1 MRRVQRRKKP
11 LDYLLP
17 FLILVSVGV
26 IIVLG
31 AQLVVNWGKQGKGD
45 VFFYVA
51 EGKAKILPFGNTDW
65 DNAFSGTRLLLGDSL
80 KTSSSGKT
88 VLSFFNG
95 TIIRMGDDTA
105 VTLSDVTKDTDKEI
119 IALNLDNG
127 VIWVNGEKSE
137 GVREAHYEV
146 RTKNMNVKATGTVF
160 EVESDGVEIVRVF
173 DGEVEVD
180 IIVEVD
186 GNERVADTIPVGV
199 GQEVYIDD
207 AAIKAF
213 EDNKEPSVL
222 NAVSDEFK
230 KTDWY
235 KWNIREDK
243 SPTDFSSSSKST
255 IDFEDDEELEDAD
268 DDDADDDVDAE
279 EDTDDEEDD
288 TENNLDEGAVKA
300 PKILQPSDTTIS
312 TGKVTISGTVGSD
325 VEKVVVEADID
336 GLLDSYTLSQF
347 KSGDT
352 VWSYNVSEQFGNLQ
366 KGDNTYY
373 VYAYDSENNKS
384 EAAKITITWGE
395 SDDDSDIELDDDLTD
410 PKVLTYNGSS
420 SSEVTEDTVTIS
432 GSIKGAA
439 KVVVN
444 GYTLSKFQ
452 PGDASWSYIASESLG
467 NLKPGENTYSVYGV
481 DPDGNKSTVV
491 EFTITYNKSG
501 DTSDTADTTDD
512 VADETPV
519 EDDGI
524 VYGF

>member
-1 MRRVQRRKKP
+1 M
-11 LDYLLP
+11 
-17 FLILVSVGV
+17 
-26 IIVLG
+26 
-31 AQLVVNWGKQGKGD
+31 NWGKQGKGD

-51 EGKAKILPFGNTDW
+51 EGKAKILPYGNTDW
-65 DNAFSGTRLLLGDSL
+65 DNAFSGTKILLGDSL
-80 KTSSSGKT
+80 KTSTTGKT

-105 VTLSDVTKDTDKEI
+105 VTLSDVTKDTDREI
-119 IALNLDNG
+119 IALSLENG
-127 VIWVNGEKSE
+127 VVWVNGEKSE

-180 IIVEVD
+180 IIVEVE

-213 EDNKEPSVL
+213 EDNEEPSVL

-255 IDFEDDEELEDAD
+255 FDFEDDEELEDEETAND
-268 DDDADDDVDAE
+268 DEESDEDAEDADDD
-279 EDTDDEEDD
+279 EDD
-288 TENNLDEGAVKA
+288 TENNLDEGLVKA
-300 PKILQPSDTTIS
+300 PKILQPSDTTID
-312 TGKVTISGTVGSD
+312 TGKVTISGTVGAD
-325 VEKVVVEADID
+325 IEKVVVEADID

-347 KSGDT
+347 KAGDT
-352 VWSYNVSEQFGNLQ
+352 TWAYNVSEQFGNLQ

-384 EAAKITITWGE
+384 EAAKITITYGE
-395 SDDDSDIELDDDLTD
+395 GDDDSDIELEDDLID
-410 PKVLTYNGSS
+410 PEVLTYNGSS
-420 SSEVTEDTVTIS
+420 SSEVTADTVTVS
-432 GSIKGAA
+432 GSIKGAT

-452 PGDASWSYIASESLG
+452 PGDTSWSYIASESLG
-467 NLKPGENTYSVYGV
+467 NLKPGANTYSVYGV

-501 DTSDTADTTDD
+501 DTGEDTTEETDTTDTEEPP
-512 VADETPV
+512 AD
-519 EDDGI
+519 DDI
-524 VYGF
+524 TYGF